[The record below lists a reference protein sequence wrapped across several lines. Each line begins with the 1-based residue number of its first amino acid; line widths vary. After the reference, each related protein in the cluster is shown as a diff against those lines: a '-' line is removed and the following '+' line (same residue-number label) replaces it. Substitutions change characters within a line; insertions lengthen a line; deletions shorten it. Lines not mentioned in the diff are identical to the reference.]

1 MSEAK
6 RIVFLMATEE
16 DRLRPFTVLDM
27 ESAYQ
32 DGLRDGL
39 SQSTAGWAGERLLL
53 LALVEQ
59 QKKNN
64 KGFEHAIRVLTQ
76 QKESWRKRWCWAF
89 GMFLGHVALDI
100 LIAIVLWL
108 LTH

>member
-1 MSEAK
+1 MP
-6 RIVFLMATEE
+6 ATEQ
-16 DRLRPFTVLDM
+16 LRHFTINDM

-32 DGLRDGL
+32 DGVRDGL

-53 LALVEQ
+53 LALIDQ
-59 QKKNN
+59 QKNNN
-64 KGFEHAIRVLTQ
+64 KGFERAITALTQ

-89 GMFLGHVALDI
+89 GMFLGHIALDV

-108 LTH
+108 LTHR